1 MATYTQLGK
10 RVVATHGFM
19 PKTCRIAHVMADHG
33 LTRRVASNRL
43 DPRKRKHPCP
53 PDKRPAIENALRYFG
68 MI

>member
-1 MATYTQLGK
+1 MAGK

-19 PKTCRIAHVMADHG
+19 PKTCWIAHVMADHG

-68 MI
+68 MT